1 MSVDISFFTEPPPAE
16 PPPAEPEPTAKP
28 RKVELTDLPGIP
40 NVPKFI
46 VWDKKRE
53 KEWDKSMRL
62 AERELKRMN
71 RPAPMT
77 DQERKER
84 RRVQQAERR
93 AAKALSEVV
102 L

>member
-1 MSVDISFFTEPPPAE
+1 MPADISFFTDP
-16 PPPAEPEPTAKP
+16 PEPIQPKGKP

-62 AERELKRMN
+62 AERELKRMS

-77 DQERKER
+77 PTERKEQR
-84 RRVQQAERR
+84 RLQQAARR
-93 AAKALSEVV
+93 AEKAIGKVV

>member
-1 MSVDISFFTEPPPAE
+1 MPADISFFTDPPPAD
-16 PPPAEPEPTAKP
+16 PEPEPKGNGKP
-28 RKVELTDLPGIP
+28 RKIELTDLPGIP

-62 AERELKRMN
+62 AERELKRMSC
-71 RPAPMT
+71 PAPMT
-77 DQERKER
+77 P
-84 RRVQQAERR
+84 AERR
-93 AAKALSEVV
+93 EQRRLQQIERRNAKSLSEVV